1 MVFQGEEGNKTYPLR
16 NKGQRDW
23 YSEIEKEE
31 SSRRPQNK
39 ERPGEERE
47 LGGRGEGGRG
57 GSAFI
62 VPLYSCLVMKML
74 PLIMTGFTPTKQPP
88 VTNTRSFYGTNSCA

>member
-31 SSRRPQNK
+31 SSRRSQNRG
-39 ERPGEERE
+39 RPGEGRE
-47 LGGRGEGGRG
+47 VGGRGSREENRG
-57 GSAFI
+57 HLWQSRVEI
-62 VPLYSCLVMKML
+62 EHYSIAYFDHITVFEVL
-74 PLIMTGFTPTKQPP
+74 
-88 VTNTRSFYGTNSCA
+88 